1 MNLPLHPLHLK
12 EGGYIVDF
20 HGFALPVRFS
30 SILEESAAVRER
42 SGLFDISHMGHFE
55 IRGSGVV
62 QAVNRLITSDLER
75 VSSHKALYG
84 HILTEEGGVIDDIMA
99 YRFGEERVDLIVN
112 ASNRDIDRKWI
123 EDRLPAGIRLAD
135 HSEGHVGMALQGPK
149 SPRVIGKILP
159 SLIDMGRREARTL
172 FWKGGQFLVSRTGYT
187 GEDGWE
193 LFGPSSE
200 GFALY
205 SEILESG
212 KVEGILLPAGL
223 GARDLLRLEAG
234 YPLYGQELTLAVTSF
249 DARLD
254 FAVSRS
260 KGAFVG
266 KEAILDASGN
276 PVRHEG
282 HPVLTGFFVEGR
294 GIPRTDCTIENASG
308 VPVGKVTSGGY
319 SPRVGGGFGL
329 GFVDPGFDKEFR
341 SGISGKVR
349 IHGQA
354 LPISFR
360 QWPFVKGGVLKAA
373 SV

>member
-12 EGGYIVDF
+12 EGGHIVDF
-20 HGFALPVRFS
+20 HGFALPVRFT

-55 IRGSGVV
+55 IRGADVV
-62 QAVNRLITSDLER
+62 EAMNRLITSDLEK
-75 VSSHKALYG
+75 VATHKALYG
-84 HILTEEGGVIDDIMA
+84 NILTDDGGVVDDIMA
-99 YRFGEERVDLIVN
+99 YRFGDERVDLIVN

-123 EDRLPAGIRLAD
+123 ESHLPSGVRLAD
-135 HSEGHVGMALQGPK
+135 HSDGHVGMAIQGPAAF
-149 SPRVIGKILP
+149 RVLGKVLP
-159 SLIDMGRREARTL
+159 SLGDMARREARL
-172 FWKGGQFLVSRTGYT
+172 FARNGEQFMASRTGYT

-193 LFGPSSE
+193 LFGPSSA
-200 GFALY
+200 GFDLY
-205 SEILESG
+205 SEILEAG
-212 KVEGILLPAGL
+212 KSEGILLPAGL

-234 YPLYGQELTLAVTSF
+234 YPLYGQELTLDVSPF

-266 KEAILDASGN
+266 RDAILDASGKPIQN
-276 PVRHEG
+276 AG

-294 GIPRTDCTIENASG
+294 GIPRTDCTIEDAEG
-308 VPVGKVTSGGY
+308 TVVGKVTSGGH

-329 GFVDPGFDKEFR
+329 GYVTRDFEKRFR
-341 SGISGKVR
+341 SGIRGKVR
-349 IHGQA
+349 IHGQT

-360 QWPFVKGGVLKAA
+360 PWPFVAGGVLKAA
-373 SV
+373 SS